1 MTEVTKVSRQVARA
15 ALRQQEKTSKA
26 KPPQFR
32 IVYPNVRKEL
42 LGTVTP
48 TATAHVYNHRF
59 KLGGF

>member
-1 MTEVTKVSRQVARA
+1 MTEITKVSRQVARA

-42 LGTVTP
+42 RGTVTP
-48 TATAHVYNHRF
+48 TPTTHVYNH
-59 KLGGF
+59 KSGETP